1 MRDNTRPTIVLI
13 HGAWHGPWC
22 WENLRSCLHAAGW
35 ETTAP
40 HLPST
45 PLAPTEPTPGL
56 HDDIAALLDHVDH
69 IEGPIAVVAHSY
81 GGIPATELVALR
93 PERVSHLVYVAAY
106 LPQPGDSMY
115 ALHGI
120 QIPQDITGMV
130 PVPDDPIPMF
140 YGDVDYATA
149 STAAAQLRPQ
159 SLRSWTE
166 RAEHTDVSTTP
177 TTYLLC
183 ENDQALPVL
192 MQETFSARADA
203 IERLDSGHSP
213 FLSQPRTLATRLG
226 NIFLFSER
234 PEPALSRGV

>member
-22 WENLRSCLHAAGW
+22 WENVRSYLHAAGW
-35 ETTAP
+35 QTTAP

-56 HDDIAALLDHVDH
+56 HDDIASLLDHVDH
-69 IEGPIAVVAHSY
+69 LEGPIAVVAHSY

-93 PERVSHLVYVAAY
+93 PERFSHLVYVAAY
-106 LPQPGDSMY
+106 LPERGDSMY
-115 ALHGI
+115 ALHGMEV
-120 QIPQDITGMV
+120 PQDVTGMV

-140 YGDVDYATA
+140 YGDVDH
-149 STAAAQLRPQ
+149 STAATAAARLRPQ

-166 RAEHTDVSTTP
+166 SVKHTDVSTTP

-183 ENDQALPVL
+183 QNDHALPVS
-192 MQETFSARADA
+192 MQESFRARADA
-203 IERLDSGHSP
+203 VERLDSGHSP
-213 FLSQPRTLATRLG
+213 FLSQPRTLATRLE
-226 NIFLFSER
+226 NLFLLSDR
-234 PEPALSRGV
+234 SEPAQGRGV